1 MMETVEERDEVSGAS
16 KKSKNGK
23 IRCGVVALVGRPNV
37 GKSSLVNSLLKTKAA
52 IVSPKPQTTRNA
64 VRCIYNDDR
73 AQIVFTDTPG
83 IHLPKDKLGIF
94 LSEAVFDALE
104 NADAVC
110 YMVEAGDKKIGPED
124 TEALSSLAGVGR
136 PVLLVVNKCDGQ
148 TKDPSRAFA
157 VYASARAFA
166 ERAALSAR
174 SGRGVSSLIDLL
186 IRFLPEGEPWYDP
199 DILMDGTERFMAAEI
214 VRGKALAFLH
224 DEVPHCVAVDV
235 EEYKSP
241 DEYPDRD
248 KLYIRA
254 SLIVETSGQKG
265 ILIGSGGA
273 TLKKIGQA
281 ARADL
286 EKVTGHSAYLE
297 LWVKVSPKWRQSEPV
312 LRRLGFS
319 HSN

>member
-1 MMETVEERDEVSGAS
+1 MEERNEENKRAAT
-16 KKSKNGK
+16 K
-23 IRCGVVALVGRPNV
+23 IRCGVAALVGRPNV
-37 GKSSLVNSLLKTKAA
+37 GKSSLVNALLKTKVA

-83 IHLPKDKLGIF
+83 IHLPKNKLGKF

-110 YMVEAGDKKIGPED
+110 YMVEAGDKKIGGED
-124 TEALSSLAGVGR
+124 VEALSRLAGIDR
-136 PVLLVVNKCDGQ
+136 PVILVVNKCDGQ
-148 TKDPSRAFA
+148 TIDPSRAFA
-157 VYASARAFA
+157 LYGDARPFA
-166 ERAALSAR
+166 GRVALSAR
-174 SGRGVSSLIDLL
+174 SGKGVSNLVDFLL
-186 IRFLPEGEPWYDP
+186 QFLPEGEPWYDP
-199 DILMDGTERFMAAEI
+199 DILMDGTERFMAGEI
-214 VRGKALAFLH
+214 VREKALAFLH
-224 DEVPHCVAVDV
+224 DEVPHCVAVEV

-241 DEYPDRD
+241 DEYPDRN

-265 ILIGSGGA
+265 ILIGASGA

-286 EKVTGHSAYLE
+286 EKTTGHSVYLE
-297 LWVKVSPKWRQSEPV
+297 LWVKVSPKWRQSESV

-319 HSN
+319 RSR

>member
-1 MMETVEERDEVSGAS
+1 MRERNEVNERSG
-16 KKSKNGK
+16 

-37 GKSSLVNSLLKTKAA
+37 GKSSLVNALLKTKVA

-83 IHLPKDKLGIF
+83 IHLPKNKLGML
-94 LSEAVFDALE
+94 LSEAVLGALE

-110 YMVEAGDKKIGPED
+110 YMVEAGDRKIGPED
-124 TEALSSLAGVGR
+124 TEALSSLTGVER
-136 PVLLVVNKCDGQ
+136 PVVLVVNKCDGQ
-148 TKDPSRAFA
+148 TQDPSRAFA
-157 VYASARAFA
+157 VYAEARSFA
-166 ERAALSAR
+166 GRVALSSK
-174 SGRGVSSLIDLL
+174 SGKGVPDLVDLL
-186 IRFLPEGEPWYDP
+186 LRFLPEGEPWYDP
-199 DILMDGTERFMAAEI
+199 DILMDSTERFMAAEI
-214 VRGKALAFLH
+214 IRGQALVFLR
-224 DEVPHCVAVDV
+224 DEVPHCVAVEV

-241 DEYPDRD
+241 DEYPDRN

-265 ILIGSGGA
+265 ILIGASGA

-281 ARADL
+281 ARGDL
-286 EKVTGHSAYLE
+286 EKITGHSVYLE
-297 LWVKVSPKWRQSEPV
+297 LWVKVSPKWRQSESV

-319 HSN
+319 RSHSHSRS

>member
-1 MMETVEERDEVSGAS
+1 VKEQNEIKGT
-16 KKSKNGK
+16 
-23 IRCGVVALVGRPNV
+23 RCGVVALVGRPNV
-37 GKSSLVNSLLKTKAA
+37 GKSSLVNALLKTKVA

-83 IHLPKDKLGIF
+83 IHLPKNKLGKF

-104 NADAVC
+104 SADAVC
-110 YMVEAGDKKIGPED
+110 YMVEAGDKKIGGED
-124 TEALSSLAGVGR
+124 VEALSRLAGIDR
-136 PVLLVVNKCDGQ
+136 PVILVVNKCDGQ
-148 TKDPSRAFA
+148 TIDPSRAFA
-157 VYASARAFA
+157 LYGDARPFA
-166 ERAALSAR
+166 GRVALSAR
-174 SGRGVSSLIDLL
+174 SGKGVSNLVDFLL
-186 IRFLPEGEPWYDP
+186 QFLPEGEPWYDP
-199 DILMDGTERFMAAEI
+199 DILMDGTERFMAGEI
-214 VRGKALAFLH
+214 VREKALAFLH
-224 DEVPHCVAVDV
+224 DEVPHCVAVEV

-241 DEYPDRD
+241 DEYPDRN

-265 ILIGSGGA
+265 ILIGASGA

-286 EKVTGHSAYLE
+286 EKTTGHSVYLE
-297 LWVKVSPKWRQSEPV
+297 LWVKVSPKWRQSESV

-319 HSN
+319 RSR